1 MEKISFS
8 NYSRFCIVHI
18 ENKLNTFGCVLRTNS
33 ASIAFRKE
41 KKLGPKLKK
50 ELVDV
55 LTLDLDI
62 IRVEAG
68 YLEHLPEELMDTFL
82 TIEAGR
88 LLSVIGLNID
98 NCVGNVI
105 VKRLYSIYEGNLYHN
120 YSIEYTKKIGNK
132 SFLETRH
139 VIKNMLGFNSSIEK
153 LMKDIWNT
161 IREDDGDTTSTLIKA
176 MDIMLNGEIRPHRR
190 YPNKIFRVKI
200 KEITIPDYSAK
211 VIPC

>member
-8 NYSRFCIVHI
+8 NYSRFCIIHI
-18 ENKLNTFGCVLRTNS
+18 ENKPNAFGSVLRTNS
-33 ASIAFRKE
+33 ASISFRKE

-55 LTLDLDI
+55 LTLDGI
-62 IRVEAG
+62 VRVEAG
-68 YLEHLPEELMDTFL
+68 YLEHLSEEQMDTFL
-82 TIEAGR
+82 TTEAGR

-153 LMKDIWNT
+153 LMEDIWNV
-161 IREDDGDTTSTLIKA
+161 IRENDGNATGTLIKA
-176 MDIMLNGEIRPHRR
+176 MDIMLNGETRPNKR